1 MAIAIG
7 SNNKL
12 LLLLL
17 LYQIIYIP
25 VILVSKRLRGSSLNN
40 REAGFECFY
49 SCSKQ
54 SVTFILTSQCIQD
67 DIAYKI
73 KWNSRYYSD
82 IIREW

>member
-17 LYQIIYIP
+17 YQIIYIP
-25 VILVSKRLRGSSLNN
+25 IILVSKRLRGSSLNN

-67 DIAYKI
+67 DIAYATKSNEI
-73 KWNSRYYSD
+73 LVTIQTS
-82 IIREW
+82 